1 MLEEL
6 HKDIKQF
13 QDAMEDFYNLIPEDI
28 ETAYQLAMV
37 FMQIANRWSEIQLY
51 SNKYCVALGVT
62 RTAFKDYAYE
72 KYRLASKA
80 HEFCRVVWRQG
91 KDDLRNNFIG
101 EELENESY
109 I

>member
-51 SNKYCVALGVT
+51 SNKYCMSLGVT

-72 KYRLASKA
+72 K
-80 HEFCRVVWRQG
+80 
-91 KDDLRNNFIG
+91 I
-101 EELENESY
+101 
-109 I
+109 

>member
-6 HKDIKQF
+6 KEDINQYNG
-13 QDAMEDFYNLIPEDI
+13 AMEDFYSLVPEDV

-37 FMQIANRWSEIQLY
+37 FMQIANRWTEIQLN
-51 SNKYCVALGVT
+51 SNKLCTQLGVT

-72 KYRLASKA
+72 KYRLASKC

-91 KDDLRNNFIG
+91 KEEYKNSFI
-101 EELENESY
+101 NE
-109 I
+109 